1 MKGAGISGSSVHPS
15 SLILHPFR
23 RVASVS
29 TVMALALLGDS
40 LLYVVLPLHAAALGL
55 SGWQV
60 GVLLSA
66 NRWVRMLTN
75 TVAARL
81 MRRLLAGPLFTGATG
96 LTVLV
101 TALYTLTPA
110 FAPFLLARFAWG
122 FSFSTLRLGCFMT
135 VLAAATDRSRGRL
148 MGAYQSI
155 SRAGSFAATIAGG
168 TLYDAFGYRTAVL
181 AMAAGTALAVPLAL
195 RAGPAEGR
203 GQRAEGRVE
212 GSRGPGVD
220 TGAASARGPR
230 GWGALVRSARPRRSV
245 TNGALEGGHLFPLP
259 ASLFPSP
266 LLAVKWSAFA
276 HAFVARGVVT
286 ATLSLFL
293 LRSFGERFGPVGVA
307 TLAAWLLG
315 VRWASE
321 IGLAAPLGGLS
332 DRGGRAPAAVGWLMV
347 AVVAVLALALAPV
360 VAVAIVAAG
369 VLFVASSGL
378 GATLDAAA
386 GDLAPP
392 HRRAEAMS
400 SYADWADF
408 GAALGLLLALS
419 LADRAG
425 LRPSYILG
433 AVLLVLGAVGM
444 ALAFKGLSSAQP
456 RSGGP
461 ER

>member
-1 MKGAGISGSSVHPS
+1 MRFGSRPLPPQNSNPKPQAS
-15 SLILHPFR
+15 FR

-75 TVAARL
+75 TAAARL
-81 MRRLLAGPLFTGATG
+81 MRRLPARALFTGATG

-110 FAPFLLARFAWG
+110 FVPFLLARFAWG
-122 FSFSTLRLGCFMT
+122 LSFSTLRLGCFMT

-155 SRAGSFAATIAGG
+155 SRAGSFVATVAGG
-168 TLYDAFGYRTAVL
+168 TLFDAFGYRIAVL

-195 RAGPAEGR
+195 RAGPHEGTGNREQGTGDRARGSEHSASAPLRPADEGR
-203 GQRAEGRVE
+203 GAMTAGGGARARLALGRV
-212 GSRGPGVD
+212 RVP
-220 TGAASARGPR
+220 
-230 GWGALVRSARPRRSV
+230 L
-245 TNGALEGGHLFPLP
+245 LFPVP
-259 ASLFPSP
+259 CSLFPSP

-315 VRWASE
+315 VRWVSE
-321 IGLAAPLGGLS
+321 IGLAAPLGVLS
-332 DRGGRAPAAVGWLMV
+332 DRIGRAPAAVGWLVTAAV
-347 AVVAVLALALAPV
+347 AVVALALAPV
-360 VAVAIVAAG
+360 VAVAIAAAG
-369 VLFVASSGL
+369 ILFVASSGL

-392 HRRAEAMS
+392 HRRAEVMS

-408 GAALGLLLALS
+408 GAALGPLLALS
-419 LADRAG
+419 LADSAG
-425 LRPSYILG
+425 LRPSY
-433 AVLLVLGAVGM
+433 VLGAALLWLGAAGM
-444 ALAFKGLSSAQP
+444 AVAFKGLD
-456 RSGGP
+456 GGHSRHGRA